1 MSLVSFAFGGVKFT
15 HPAGKI
21 RFKFKGAFCKP
32 NAVKF
37 ELKTAVN
44 FTKFKIL
51 FTLAFCLRL
60 VKFNEFKTAKFA
72 LGRAALPAMFAAFF
86 KFNKILPVT
95 LKPEPKKTATNFM
108 YAAQVLLHQNL
119 AQTVK
124 LGSSNL
130 TVNFKILDQ
139 ALAKFYKFVL
149 TESNLQNLLNFKSA
163 AENLEPQKVKFDV

>member
-1 MSLVSFAFGGVKFT
+1 MSLVSSAFGGVKFT
-15 HPAGKI
+15 HPAGK
-21 RFKFKGAFCKP
+21 FKGAFFEP
-32 NAVKF
+32 NVVKF
-37 ELKTAVN
+37 ELKNAVN

-60 VKFNEFKTAKFA
+60 VKFNEFKAAKFA
-72 LGRAALPAMFAAFF
+72 LGRAALPTMFAAFF

-119 AQTVK
+119 AQMVK
-124 LGSSNL
+124 FESSNL

-149 TESNLQNLLNFKSA
+149 TESSLQNLLNLKSA

>member
-1 MSLVSFAFGGVKFT
+1 MSLVSSAFGGVKFT
-15 HPAGKI
+15 HPAGK
-21 RFKFKGAFCKP
+21 FKGMFCEP

-37 ELKTAVN
+37 ELKNAVN

-51 FTLAFCLRL
+51 FTLTFCLRL
-60 VKFNEFKTAKFA
+60 VKFNEFKAAKFA

-95 LKPEPKKTATNFM
+95 LKSEPKKTATNFM

-130 TVNFKILDQ
+130 TVNFKILGVFGLVEMAFFIVLLGIGFIYAWKKG
-139 ALAKFYKFVL
+139 ALNWQ
-149 TESNLQNLLNFKSA
+149 SIR
-163 AENLEPQKVKFDV
+163 

>member
-1 MSLVSFAFGGVKFT
+1 MSLVSSAFGGVKFT
-15 HPAGKI
+15 HPA
-21 RFKFKGAFCKP
+21 KFKGAFNEP

-37 ELKTAVN
+37 ELKNAVN
-44 FTKFKIL
+44 FAKFKIL
-51 FTLAFCLRL
+51 FTLTFCPRL
-60 VKFNEFKTAKFA
+60 VKFNEFKAAKFA

-108 YAAQVLLHQNL
+108 YAAQVLLRQNL
-119 AQTVK
+119 TQTVK
-124 LGSSNL
+124 LGSPNL

-139 ALAKFYKFVL
+139 ALAKFYKFAL
-149 TESNLQNLLNFKSA
+149 TESSLQNLLNLKSA

>member
-1 MSLVSFAFGGVKFT
+1 MSLVSSAFGGVKFT
-15 HPAGKI
+15 HPAGK
-21 RFKFKGAFCKP
+21 FKGAFFEP

-37 ELKTAVN
+37 ELKNAVN

-51 FTLAFCLRL
+51 FTLTFCPRL
-60 VKFNEFKTAKFA
+60 VKFNEFKAAKFA
-72 LGRAALPAMFAAFF
+72 LGRAALPTMVAVFF

-108 YAAQVLLHQNL
+108 YAAQVLLRQNL

-124 LGSSNL
+124 LGSPNL
-130 TVNFKILDQ
+130 TVNFKILDK

-149 TESNLQNLLNFKSA
+149 TESNLQNLLNLKSA

>member
-1 MSLVSFAFGGVKFT
+1 MSLVSSAFGGVKFT

-21 RFKFKGAFCKP
+21 RFKFKGAFCEP

-37 ELKTAVN
+37 ELKNALN
-44 FTKFKIL
+44 FIKFKIL
-51 FTLAFCLRL
+51 FILAFCLRL
-60 VKFNEFKTAKFA
+60 VKFNEFKAAKFA
-72 LGRAALPAMFAAFF
+72 LERAALPTMFAAFF

-108 YAAQVLLHQNL
+108 YAAQVLLRQNL

-149 TESNLQNLLNFKSA
+149 TESNLQNLLNFKICGRKFRA
-163 AENLEPQKVKFDV
+163 AKSKI

>member
-1 MSLVSFAFGGVKFT
+1 MSLVSSAFGGVKFT
-15 HPAGKI
+15 HPA
-21 RFKFKGAFCKP
+21 KFKGAFNEP
-32 NAVKF
+32 N
-37 ELKTAVN
+37 AVN

-51 FTLAFCLRL
+51 FTLAFCPRL
-60 VKFNEFKTAKFA
+60 VKFNEFKAAKFA

-124 LGSSNL
+124 FESSNL

-163 AENLEPQKVKFDV
+163 AANLEPQKVKFNV

>member
-1 MSLVSFAFGGVKFT
+1 MSLVSSAFGGVKFT
-15 HPAGKI
+15 HSAG
-21 RFKFKGAFCKP
+21 KFKGAFFEP

-37 ELKTAVN
+37 ELKNAVN

-51 FTLAFCLRL
+51 FTLAFCPRL
-60 VKFNEFKTAKFA
+60 VKFNEFKAAKFA

-119 AQTVK
+119 AQTVE
-124 LGSSNL
+124 LGSPNL

-139 ALAKFYKFVL
+139 ALAKFYKFAL
-149 TESNLQNLLNFKSA
+149 TESSLQNLLNLKSA

>member
-1 MSLVSFAFGGVKFT
+1 MSLVSSAFGGVKFT
-15 HPAGKI
+15 HPAGK
-21 RFKFKGAFCKP
+21 FKGTFFEP

-37 ELKTAVN
+37 ELKNAVN

-51 FTLAFCLRL
+51 FTLTFCPRL
-60 VKFNEFKTAKFA
+60 VKFNEFKVAKFA
-72 LGRAALPAMFAAFF
+72 LGRAVLPAMFAAFF

-119 AQTVK
+119 AQMVK
-124 LGSSNL
+124 FESSNL

-149 TESNLQNLLNFKSA
+149 TESSLQNLLNLKSA

>member
-1 MSLVSFAFGGVKFT
+1 MSLVSSAFGGVKFT
-15 HPAGKI
+15 HPAGK
-21 RFKFKGAFCKP
+21 FKGAFFEP
-32 NAVKF
+32 NVVKF
-37 ELKTAVN
+37 ELKNAVN

-51 FTLAFCLRL
+51 FTLAFCPRL
-60 VKFNEFKTAKFA
+60 VKFNEFKAAKFA

-119 AQTVK
+119 AQMVK
-124 LGSSNL
+124 FESSNL

-163 AENLEPQKVKFDV
+163 AANLEPQKVKFNV

>member
-1 MSLVSFAFGGVKFT
+1 MSLVSSAFGGVKFT
-15 HPAGKI
+15 HPAGK
-21 RFKFKGAFCKP
+21 FKGAFHEP
-32 NAVKF
+32 NAV
-37 ELKTAVN
+37 
-44 FTKFKIL
+44 
-51 FTLAFCLRL
+51 
-60 VKFNEFKTAKFA
+60 KFA

-139 ALAKFYKFVL
+139 ALAKFYKFAL
-149 TESNLQNLLNFKSA
+149 AESSLQNLLNFKSA
-163 AENLEPQKVKFDV
+163 AVNLATQKVKFDV